1 MQDHYINSYFNY
13 GKLLFASGDVDKS
26 VMIVKDI
33 IDKYRK
39 NDTKSKLVLVN
50 LLVYQAKCVEAKFYL
65 NSIDLNK
72 LFENSGLLPSL
83 KDYYKNV
90 KTTIQTSIKLL
101 KSWIKTLTLQKL
113 RLMNFNKTRKNM
125 KLMAMITP

>member
-1 MQDHYINSYFNY
+1 MDAELKKILHLNVVQDHYINSYFNY

-83 KDYYKNV
+83 KDYYKKCENNNPNLNKIIKIMDKNSDTS
-90 KTTIQTSIKLL
+90 KTPL
-101 KSWIKTLTLQKL
+101 
-113 RLMNFNKTRKNM
+113 NEF
-125 KLMAMITP
+125 